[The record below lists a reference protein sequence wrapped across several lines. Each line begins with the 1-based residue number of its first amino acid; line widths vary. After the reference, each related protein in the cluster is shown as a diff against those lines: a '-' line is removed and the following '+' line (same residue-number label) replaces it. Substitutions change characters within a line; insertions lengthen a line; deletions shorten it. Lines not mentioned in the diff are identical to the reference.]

1 MRVHEKFIKSSII
14 NILNQAMQSVSACGN
29 GMETYPLCEYIM
41 QSTFLQMTGFNE
53 QKLKCI
59 LGELATDD
67 FEFRHDFLRNNYNEC
82 SSYRDK
88 QQIFKDLINEINKN
102 NCNFSVNGIRS
113 DLFDSVKNECKS
125 VFESS
130 VMNIWLPRQYENYI
144 QFLGTV
150 ATNQFLQGKTLL
162 SNCLLSAY
170 EKLYRHRNRC
180 AHNLLSY
187 QDNLPTLTALN
198 SEDYKYDNWF
208 IRFFL
213 LILID
218 EVFTRLY
225 KIYLDS
231 NHYF

>member
-14 NILNQAMQSVSACGN
+14 NILNQAIQSVSACGN
-29 GMETYPLCEYIM
+29 GMETYPLCEYVM

-59 LGELATDD
+59 LWELATDD
-67 FEFRHDFLRNNYNEC
+67 FEFRRDFLRNNYNEC
-82 SSYRDK
+82 SSYKDK
-88 QQIFKDLINEINKN
+88 EQIFKDFIKEINKN
-102 NCNFSVNGIRS
+102 NCNFSANEIRL
-113 DLFDSVKNECKS
+113 DLFESVKNECKS
-125 VFESS
+125 VFEYSL
-130 VMNIWLPRQYENYI
+130 MKIWLPRQYEHYI
-144 QFLGTV
+144 QFLRTV
-150 ATNQFLQGKTLL
+150 TDDCFLKNNTLF

-170 EKLYRHRNRC
+170 KKLYGHRNRC

-187 QDNLPTLTALN
+187 QDNLPTLITLN
-198 SEDYKYDNWF
+198 SDDYKYDNWF

-225 KIYLDS
+225 EIYLDS

>member
-14 NILNQAMQSVSACGN
+14 NILNEAMHSVSACGN

-59 LGELATDD
+59 LWELATDD
-67 FEFRHDFLRNNYNEC
+67 FEFRYKFFN
-82 SSYRDK
+82 
-88 QQIFKDLINEINKN
+88 DLINEINKSDY
-102 NCNFSVNGIRS
+102 NFSVNEIRS
-113 DLFDSVKNECKS
+113 DLFDSVNNECKS
-125 VFESS
+125 IFESS
-130 VMNIWLPRQYENYI
+130 LMKIWLPRQYEHYI
-144 QFLGTV
+144 QFLETI
-150 ATNQFLQGKTLL
+150 TINKFLQGKSLF

-187 QDNLPTLTALN
+187 QDNLPTLTTLN

-213 LILID
+213 LVLID